1 MAPSSSQLLWIVD
14 ICSKTSGLQICYTRR
29 ISGMAIKAEQYAPFR
44 KRLKALTKG
53 AEHIHQ
59 GDIESLHHTRV
70 ASRRLR
76 ELVPLLELDSD
87 SSRKLSE
94 QLGKVTKRLGKVRQ
108 LDVLMIVIQE
118 LSRDG
123 AYSSMALNQLG
134 ADVEKAR
141 IAARE
146 RLATKLPAERLEGI
160 VAKLQRVAQHLKSN
174 DRKGHRR
181 TGRGPSHAWL
191 WALEA
196 RVAHRATR
204 VRSAIQAAGAM
215 YVPERLHDIR
225 IAVKKLRYAAELLA
239 EARHQRVAAAIGTLR
254 TAQDLLGRV
263 HDLQVLI
270 ERIGELQASSSGL
283 TADEA
288 SSSDL
293 TADHQ
298 LGSLAQALEVD
309 CRRLHARYMRNRAKL
324 IAIADRMGGAQHV
337 DLTLIR
343 RVAS

>member
-1 MAPSSSQLLWIVD
+1 
-14 ICSKTSGLQICYTRR
+14 
-29 ISGMAIKAEQYAPFR
+29 
-44 KRLKALTKG
+44 
-53 AEHIHQ
+53 
-59 GDIESLHHTRV
+59 
-70 ASRRLR
+70 
-76 ELVPLLELDSD
+76 
-87 SSRKLSE
+87 
-94 QLGKVTKRLGKVRQ
+94 
-108 LDVLMIVIQE
+108 
-118 LSRDG
+118 
-123 AYSSMALNQLG
+123 MALNQLG

-204 VRSAIQAAGAM
+204 VRSAIQAAGAV

-270 ERIGELQASSSGL
+270 ERIGDLQASSSGL